1 MANGQQKGAGTPA
14 VLKDRYNIYPGQA
27 LPEFATGT
35 AQAFGAE
42 DLRAAGKPM
51 VALLVKPGIPY
62 RAEQLAIIRGMET
75 PGLMTLID
83 YGVIEWPPIRRK
95 VMAILYERPL
105 GGRVMP
111 DMDGEFRRVEDNE
124 LIRKA
129 VKPIAAALHE
139 LAGRNIAHRAVRPTN
154 MYWTTTDKESIVLG
168 DCVTSPPGFDQ
179 PVVMETIESSLCHP
193 AGRGSG
199 YSGDDLYSFGASL
212 LMLLI
217 GRNPLSGMPPQEIIR
232 QKIVEGSYQTVAGN
246 ERIAIQL
253 IEMIKGLLS
262 DDPKTRWTQDSL
274 DQWLSGKRLSTVQTK
289 IEKRATRGFTFMDRD
304 YFSVRELAIAFCAN
318 WDQAVSYVSD
328 GRLELWLRR
337 SVDAKETANSIA
349 MAVNTAGFASADKR
363 IAGDMMLCKVCLILD
378 RLAPIR
384 YKSVSTM
391 PDAVGALLAVTMAE
405 GGEVRPI
412 ADMILRE
419 VQKTWMDTR
428 EYTPDNA
435 VMDTS
440 FRTARGFLER
450 GLTLGN
456 GIERVLYEMNDSIA
470 CQSPFTADDFVLE
483 IRDLLPALNA
493 TAKKAEGKAW
503 PVDRHVAAFI
513 GARTTF
519 DVDRNMS
526 EIAES
531 SSEKSMLG
539 MLNLLA
545 ILQWRQGQSQL
556 FGLTSW
562 IGGLVQPIINT
573 YHNRQKRRDLE
584 REVPRLVRQGNLID
598 LARLLDSVEERVKDQ
613 NGFDEACAEYRET
626 QREIKEIEGTI
637 HNRDETVAQTAQQ
650 VAALVSVSLAL
661 VTVLVLL
668 VSRI

>member
-42 DLRAAGKPM
+42 DMRAISKPM

-62 RAEQLAIIRGMET
+62 RAEQLAILKGIET
-75 PGLMTLID
+75 PGIMSLVD
-83 YGVIEWPPIRRK
+83 FGVIDWPPIHRK
-95 VMAILYERPL
+95 VMAIIYQRPL
-105 GGRVMP
+105 GGRVMT
-111 DMDGEFRRVEDNE
+111 DMDAEFRRVEDNE

-129 VKPIAAALHE
+129 VKPMAAALHE
-139 LAGRNIAHRAVRPTN
+139 LASHNVTHRAVRPTN
-154 MYWTTTDKESIVLG
+154 MYWATPEKETIVLG
-168 DCVTSPPGFDQ
+168 DCVTSPPGYDQ
-179 PVVMETIESSLCHP
+179 PLAVETIESALCHP
-193 AGRGSG
+193 AGRGNGFS
-199 YSGDDLYSFGASL
+199 SDDLYSLGASV
-212 LMLLI
+212 LMLLL
-217 GRNPLSGMPPQEIIR
+217 GRNPLSGMPPHEITR
-232 QKIVEGSYQTVAGN
+232 QKIVEGSYQVMAGN
-246 ERIAIQL
+246 ERVAIQL

-262 DDPKTRWTQDSL
+262 DDPRTRWTQDSL
-274 DQWLSGKRLSTVQTK
+274 DQWLSGKRLTTVQSK
-289 IEKRATRGFTFMDRD
+289 IEKRAARGFTFMERD

-318 WDQAVSYVSD
+318 WDQAVAYVSD

-337 SVDAKETANSIA
+337 SVDAKEIANSIA

-378 RLAPIR
+378 KLAPIR
-384 YKSVSTM
+384 YKSVAAF
-391 PDAVGALLAVTMAE
+391 PDAIGSLLAVTIAE
-405 GGEVRPI
+405 GGNVSPI
-412 ADMILRE
+412 ADALLRE

-435 VMDTS
+435 VLDAE
-440 FRTARGFLER
+440 FRTARGFLEK
-450 GLTLGN
+450 GQTIGN
-456 GIERVLYEMNDSIA
+456 GIERVLYEMNESIA

-503 PVDRHVAAFI
+503 PVDRHIAAFI

-519 DVDRNMS
+519 DIDRNMS
-526 EIAES
+526 EIADS
-531 SSEKSMLG
+531 TPEKSTLG

-556 FGLTSW
+556 YGLTSW
-562 IGGLVQPIINT
+562 VGGLVQPIING

-598 LARLLDSVEERVKDQ
+598 LSRLLDSAEERVRDQ
-613 NGFDEACAEYRET
+613 QGFEEACAEYRDT
-626 QREIKEIEGTI
+626 QREIKEIEGTL
-637 HNRDETVAQTAQQ
+637 HDRDETVAKTAQQ

-668 VSRI
+668 VARL

>member
-42 DLRAAGKPM
+42 DMRAVNKPM

-62 RAEQLAIIRGMET
+62 RAVELAKLKGMDV
-75 PGLMTLID
+75 PGMMKLVD
-83 YGVIEWPPIRRK
+83 YGVLEWPPIHRK
-95 VMAILYERPL
+95 VMAIIYERPL
-105 GGRVMP
+105 GGKVMA
-111 DMDGEFRRVEDNE
+111 DIDGEFRRVEDNE

-129 VKPIAAALHE
+129 VKPLAGALHE
-139 LAGRNIAHRAVRPTN
+139 LALHDIVHRAVRPTN
-154 MYWTTTDKESIVLG
+154 MFWATPEKETIVLG
-168 DCVTSPPGFDQ
+168 DCVTSPPAFDQ
-179 PVVMETIESSLCHP
+179 PIAVETIESAFCHP
-193 AGRGSG
+193 AGRGNG
-199 YSGDDLYSFGASL
+199 YSSDDLYALGASL
-212 LMLLI
+212 VMLIL
-217 GRNPLSGMPPQEIIR
+217 GRNSLSGMPPQEIIR
-232 QKIVEGSYQTVAGN
+232 QKIVDSSYQVIAGS

-262 DDPKTRWTQDSL
+262 DDPRTRWTQDSL

-289 IEKRATRGFTFMDRD
+289 IEKRAARGFTFLDRD
-304 YFSVRELAIAFCAN
+304 YFSIRELAIAFCAN
-318 WDQAVSYVSD
+318 WDQAVPYVSD

-337 SVDAKETANSIA
+337 SVDAKEIANSIA

-378 RLAPIR
+378 KLAPIR
-384 YKSVSTM
+384 YKSVSTY
-391 PDAVGALLAVTMAE
+391 PDGVGNLLAVTISE

-412 ADMILRE
+412 ADMLLRE

-435 VMDTS
+435 VIDAN
-440 FRTARGFLER
+440 FRAQRAFLEK
-450 GLTLGN
+450 GQTIGN
-456 GIERVLYEMNDSIA
+456 GIERVLYEMNESVA
-470 CQSPFTADDFVLE
+470 CQSPYTADDFVLE

-503 PVDRHVAAFI
+503 PIDRHVAAFI

-519 DVDRNMS
+519 DIDRNMQ
-526 EIAES
+526 EIAETS
-531 SSEKSMLG
+531 PEKQTLG

-556 FGLTSW
+556 YGLTSW
-562 IGGLVQPIINT
+562 VGGLVQPIINS

-598 LARLLDSVEERVKDQ
+598 LSRLLDSAEERIKDQ
-613 NGFDEACAEYRET
+613 NGFDEACNEYRET
-626 QREIKEIEGTI
+626 QREIKEIEGTLT
-637 HNRDETVAQTAQQ
+637 NRDETVAKTAQQ
-650 VAALVSVSLAL
+650 VAALVSVTLAL
-661 VTVLVLL
+661 MTVLVLL
-668 VSRI
+668 VVRI